1 MNQRFPSL
9 KLWNRTLNTSCSLVD
24 IVKLAVPAETRVVD
38 GSPLKNAICP
48 AAPMTNP
55 ADGFEPI
62 TGAAMIIF
70 FPACGGG
77 EGGFLRH
84 SRMMPTKSVS

>member
-1 MNQRFPSL
+1 
-9 KLWNRTLNTSCSLVD
+9 
-24 IVKLAVPAETRVVD
+24 
-38 GSPLKNAICP
+38 
-48 AAPMTNP
+48 MTNP